1 MKPQTALDKIAELGQ
16 QLLNDS
22 NPETA
27 RLGAALLT
35 LPISASEDYDDL
47 QELIHMIFT
56 FVRVKTEQKEAIKKL
71 LES

>member
-16 QLLNDS
+16 QLMLDP

-47 QELIHMIFT
+47 QELIHVIFS
-56 FVRVKTEQKEAIKKL
+56 FVRVKAEQNQAIQNL
-71 LES
+71 IRP

>member
-16 QLLNDS
+16 QMLNDS

-56 FVRVKTEQKEAIKKL
+56 FVRIKAEQKEAIKKL
-71 LES
+71 LEP

>member
-1 MKPQTALDKIAELGQ
+1 MKPQTALDKIADLGQ
-16 QLLNDS
+16 QLLNDP

-47 QELIHMIFT
+47 QELVHLIFS

>member
-16 QLLNDS
+16 QMLNDS

-56 FVRVKTEQKEAIKKL
+56 FVRIKAEQKEAINKL
-71 LES
+71 LEP